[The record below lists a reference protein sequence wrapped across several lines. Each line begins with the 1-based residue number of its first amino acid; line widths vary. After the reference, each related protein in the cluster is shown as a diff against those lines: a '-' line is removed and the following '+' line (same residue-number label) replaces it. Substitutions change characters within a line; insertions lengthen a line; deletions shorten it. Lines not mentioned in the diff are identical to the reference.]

1 MRGKS
6 EQIERYSWKN
16 WKRQVNKLKDTGEEI
31 ERYSEQIRLSEKIQ
45 GYELKDAYTWFKK
58 KSEQIGR
65 YSWKKGLPVIAI
77 IKGQNGE
84 KFAHFF
90 FSFDV

>member
-1 MRGKS
+1 M
-6 EQIERYSWKN
+6 
-16 WKRQVNKLKDTGEEI
+16 NKLKDTVNKFD
-31 ERYSEQIRLSEKIQ
+31 YLSETIQ